1 MDKTCPQRC
10 QEGSWLAGLDAW
22 KQKMAQCR
30 LSPTLEN
37 KTKEVIVGLCHQRG
51 NIRARKRRWVLCTS
65 QEAGVLQ
72 AEGTRQ
78 CKEPGGRGPG
88 TSGQQGRDRTER
100 VVSGMRV
107 MWSSNLWLSFLPD
120 GHWWGRLWPPTQDG
134 LGNKGRSREVGDKTG
149 FRPSGHRAGAGEP
162 GGCLWNQTR

>member
-1 MDKTCPQRC
+1 M
-10 QEGSWLAGLDAW
+10 
-22 KQKMAQCR
+22 
-30 LSPTLEN
+30 
-37 KTKEVIVGLCHQRG
+37 GLCHQRG
-51 NIRARKRRWVLCTS
+51 NIRARKRRWEPCTS
-65 QEAGVLQ
+65 REAGVLQ

-78 CKEPGGRGPG
+78 CKGPGGRGPG
-88 TSGQQGRDRTER
+88 TSGQQGRGRTEQ

-162 GGCLWNQTR
+162 GGCLWNQTRQLAGRIAAIQTTPYRHWSGIPKPAGDLGRHSLFHLSLAGRTR

>member
-10 QEGSWLAGLDAW
+10 QEGSWLAGPDAW

-37 KTKEVIVGLCHQRG
+37 KTEEVIVGLCHQRG

-88 TSGQQGRDRTER
+88 TSGQQGRGRTER

-120 GHWWGRLWPPTQDG
+120 GHWWGCLWPPTQDG

-162 GGCLWNQTR
+162 SGCLWNQT